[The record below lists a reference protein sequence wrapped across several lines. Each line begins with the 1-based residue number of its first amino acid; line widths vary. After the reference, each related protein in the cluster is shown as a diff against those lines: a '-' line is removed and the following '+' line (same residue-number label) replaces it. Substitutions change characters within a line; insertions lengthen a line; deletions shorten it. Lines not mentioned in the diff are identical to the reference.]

1 MRVVLALM
9 SRLLLAK
16 SPNKISS
23 MGSEVYSSDRF
34 DALAQSLHYSTNI
47 DLNKSSVGTQF

>member
-1 MRVVLALM
+1 
-9 SRLLLAK
+9 
-16 SPNKISS
+16 

-34 DALAQSLHYSTNI
+34 DAVAQSLHYSTNI